1 MTMYAKRKYHAVFQG
16 IRTIKQLR
24 STKRASLNTVITA
37 QEAVSNFVITERKR
51 KQSVKRIIGI

>member
-1 MTMYAKRKYHAVFQG
+1 MQIESITLYFKELEQLKH
-16 IRTIKQLR
+16 LR

-51 KQSVKRIIGI
+51 KQIIKRIIGI